1 MYCWLPALA
10 LSDAPSRLRSTVKVS
25 LHFSFSNFKPCK
37 QVNSRKLQTWSSGA
51 KSSSQSGEGKWDRQ
65 TEINNDNLYY
75 SSLLFN
81 LPLITKSER
90 KKEKKNQ
97 SACFLEYPKGL
108 TERSPAAY
116 WPKYHFNKRVYY
128 RSVGLQ
134 TPTHSLERKKY
145 LHKKNTNIHSHED
158 NVHDS

>member
-1 MYCWLPALA
+1 MFNYTCPHLESDAWRCNISTTWMYVYFWLPALA
-10 LSDAPSRLRSTVKVS
+10 LLDAPSRLRSTVKVS

-37 QVNSRKLQTWSSGA
+37 QVNSRKLHTWSSGA

-90 KKEKKNQ
+90 KKKKQ
-97 SACFLEYPKGL
+97 TKLECLLPGISEGTNRAKPSSLL
-108 TERSPAAY
+108 TKVS
-116 WPKYHFNKRVYY
+116 F
-128 RSVGLQ
+128 
-134 TPTHSLERKKY
+134 
-145 LHKKNTNIHSHED
+145 
-158 NVHDS
+158 